1 VISLKVILQHR
12 CCFNS
17 NASITLL
24 VQDKELDVDPDFTS
38 RLISASGGFSSNVR
52 ENIVSHP
59 VVVKNRVDPTN
70 TTHISTESRQV
81 MRKGFDLGISS
92 PGLRMLYDVR
102 IVHLSTSPTV
112 HLALRRD

>member
-1 VISLKVILQHR
+1 MK
-12 CCFNS
+12 
-17 NASITLL
+17 
-24 VQDKELDVDPDFTS
+24 DKELDIDPDFTS
-38 RLISASGGFSSNVR
+38 RIIASSGGFSSNVR

-59 VVVKNRVDPTN
+59 VVVKNRVDPTA

-102 IVHLSTSPTV
+102 VDSVLVNLTPCS
-112 HLALRRD
+112 R